1 MRRQNGRLAQR
12 ERRSLTR
19 TRSGVQIPHRPP
31 RQAKGAVGCSDGP
44 FFRSRTRTNV
54 SRETSSVEALS
65 SRAALVANRDDTLPP
80 GLRTFFASML
90 RFERVAGASIL
101 VTWENAAPGQ
111 PAACEAPS
119 GKAPTQ
125 HLGANCAKRRR
136 KGAETS
142 ASHETS
148 EARQGSGWC
157 DARPPRST
165 HTLATR
171 SRLSPRPTH
180 TLAARGHLSPRSTH
194 TLAAQRAAPARCYL
208 RPFGA
213 QSLMPGMAPPATSQ
227 RYRLATEPYGA

>member
-1 MRRQNGRLAQR
+1 MRERVFYARMNARCMARAMQRQNGRLAQR

-44 FFRSRTRTNV
+44 FFRSRTRTNG
-54 SRETSSVEALS
+54 SRETSSVEVLS

-80 GLRTFFASML
+80 GLRTVFASML

-111 PAACEAPS
+111 PAACETPS

-136 KGAETS
+136 S
-142 ASHETS
+142 AVKPRLTF
-148 EARQGSGWC
+148 R
-157 DARPPRST
+157 RP
-165 HTLATR
+165 
-171 SRLSPRPTH
+171 
-180 TLAARGHLSPRSTH
+180 
-194 TLAAQRAAPARCYL
+194 APHGIL
-208 RPFGA
+208 
-213 QSLMPGMAPPATSQ
+213 
-227 RYRLATEPYGA
+227 RLACARSG